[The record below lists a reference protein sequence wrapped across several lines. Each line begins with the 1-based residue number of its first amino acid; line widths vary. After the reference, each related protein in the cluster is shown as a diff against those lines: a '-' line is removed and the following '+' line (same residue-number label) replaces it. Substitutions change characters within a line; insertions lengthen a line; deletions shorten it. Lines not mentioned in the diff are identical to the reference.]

1 MVTKIFLLTLI
12 FSISDRVCAQL
23 NPLGATNNQFAFE
36 IYKTQSKVEGNLFL
50 SPLSIYSALAMTSAG
65 AQKETLNQMIKTLHL
80 PQSYHSEFAQLLGH
94 LKGNQD
100 YQLAI
105 ANRIWTSTGKA
116 YRPQFL
122 KMLLDHY
129 HASPVSLDFKHK
141 TEESR
146 KLINSWIAQQTQNK
160 IIDLLQ
166 SGIVDRNTEMIL
178 TNAIYFKGKWALP
191 FSKEMTSE
199 EDFQLSFSKTK
210 KAQFMHMTHELR
222 YFEDREL
229 QLVEMVYQGHQLAMD
244 VLLPRPGIDLNTVE
258 QKISGSSFSALTN
271 KLSTVPVALTL
282 PKFKAESQFEL
293 SENLKTL
300 GMTLPF
306 DEDNANFSGMRD
318 LVNEK
323 IFISKVIHK
332 AFVDISEEGT
342 EAAAA
347 TAVIMTIPGAV
358 TQPTPPKIFNANHP
372 FLFIIRDLKT
382 GAILFLGRYSNPA

>member
-1 MVTKIFLLTLI
+1 MVAKIFLLTLI

-80 PQSYHSEFAQLLGH
+80 PQSYHSDFAQLLGH

-129 HASPVSLDFKHK
+129 HASPVSLDFKHN

-146 KLINSWIAQQTQNK
+146 KLMNSWIAQQTQNK
-160 IIDLLQ
+160 IIDLLLP
-166 SGIVDRNTEMIL
+166 GIIDRNTEMVL

-191 FSKEMTSE
+191 FSKEMTRE
-199 EDFQLSFSKTK
+199 GDFQLALSKTK
-210 KAQFMHMTHELR
+210 KAKFMHMNKELR
-222 YFEDREL
+222 YFENNEL
-229 QLVEMVYQGHQLAMD
+229 QLVEMIYQGHQLAMD
-244 VLLPRPGIDLNTVE
+244 VLLLRPGIDLNSVE
-258 QKISGSSFSALTN
+258 QKISGSSFSAMTN

-293 SENLKTL
+293 SENLKAL

-306 DEDNANFSGMRD
+306 DEDNANFSGVRD
-318 LVNEK
+318 FVNEK

-347 TAVIMTIPGAV
+347 TAVIMTKAGAV
-358 TQPTPPKIFNANHP
+358 TPPKIFNANHP
-372 FLFIIRDLKT
+372 FLFMIRDLKT